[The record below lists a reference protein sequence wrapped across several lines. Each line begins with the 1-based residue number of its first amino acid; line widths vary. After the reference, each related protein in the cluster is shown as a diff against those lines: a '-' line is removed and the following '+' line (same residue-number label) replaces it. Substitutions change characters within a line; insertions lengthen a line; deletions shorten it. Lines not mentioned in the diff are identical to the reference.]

1 MIQRIQTL
9 WLFLAGLTVF
19 GLFLFP
25 YVNYIDL
32 QIDVVGKYGTVDNEI
47 QKIDSHILQ
56 MLMTIVTGLLPIFII
71 FKYKQRKLQIK
82 LCYLSIV
89 MIVLLGIWMYSKAGK
104 VLAETN
110 QFLGAKNIGIGFFLL
125 PFAILFIILAINGII
140 KDERLVK
147 SVDRLR

>member
-9 WLFLAGLTVF
+9 WLFLAGLIIF

-56 MLMTIVTGLLPIFII
+56 MLMTIFTGLLPLFII

-89 MIVLLGIWMYSKAGK
+89 MIVLLGVWMYSKAGK

-125 PFAILFIILAINGII
+125 PIAVLFIVLAINGII

>member
-71 FKYKQRKLQIK
+71 FKYKQRRLQIK

>member
-82 LCYLSIV
+82 LCYVSIV

-104 VLAETN
+104 VL
-110 QFLGAKNIGIGFFLL
+110 QKPISF
-125 PFAILFIILAINGII
+125 
-140 KDERLVK
+140 
-147 SVDRLR
+147 